1 MMMRIGLIGFGAI
14 LCAALIAAPAMAVE
28 FQVPGTNT
36 ALNIGGYVKLDIV
49 YSDVSDGDDSQS
61 NYQYAPGDVPLD
73 GSGDEYSDELV
84 MNARESRLWVKTST
98 PTKYGPLKTHL
109 EGDFDTAES
118 SQLVSNSRGFR
129 IRHAYGTL
137 NNWLFGTT
145 WSLFMHLD
153 SLPEINDFG
162 GPAGAIFARQPQLRY
177 TMKMSDNMNLA
188 ISIENPEVIATDN
201 GGGTTTVVDDGVI
214 PDVIARWSMNPSW
227 GNLSAAAMLRNLVVE
242 EVVAGDAVDD
252 NDLGYGAQAGAVV
265 KFTANDTLMTQL
277 SIGTLGRYAG
287 LVTHVDAVV
296 SAGNQVE
303 GLDQIAG
310 FVGYERK
317 WGGPWNCR
325 SNVILGFSKAD
336 DPSELAGTDSTE
348 RTLSLHLNSFVNP
361 TPTMRI
367 GVEFIR
373 GEREV
378 YDGRDGELNRVQF
391 SARVVF

>member
-1 MMMRIGLIGFGAI
+1 MRRTGIFAFSVLMG
-14 LCAALIAAPAMAVE
+14 AALLFAPAAVMAVE

-36 ALNIGGYVKLDIV
+36 TLNIGGYVKLDIV
-49 YSDVSDGDDSQS
+49 YNDVSAGDDSQS

-73 GSGDEYSDELV
+73 GSGDEYSGELV

-129 IRHAYGTL
+129 IRHAYGSL

-145 WSLFMHLD
+145 WTLFMHLD

-177 TMKMSDNMNLA
+177 TMKLGDNMNLA
-188 ISIENPEVIATDN
+188 VSIENPETIAEDS
-201 GGGTTTVVDDGVI
+201 GTTVVADDGVI

-227 GNLSAAAMLRNLVVE
+227 GNVSAAAIIRDLNIE
-242 EVVAGDAVDD
+242 QGTIDD
-252 NDLGYGAQAGAVV
+252 NELVFGVQGGAVI
-265 KFTANDTLMTQL
+265 KFTPNDKLMTQI
-277 SIGTLGRYAG
+277 SFGALGRYSG
-287 LVTHVDAVV
+287 LLTHDDAVIT
-296 SAGNQVE
+296 AGDQVE

-310 FVGYERK
+310 FVGYEHK

-336 DPSELAGTDSTE
+336 DPSELAGSDETE
-348 RTLSLHLNSFVNP
+348 QTISLHVNSFVNP
-361 TPTMRI
+361 TPNTRL

-378 YDGRDGELNRVQF
+378 YDGREGDLNRFQF
-391 SARVVF
+391 TARVVF